1 MLAPDEPD
9 AGPYTEP
16 VCRFG
21 ENPDV
26 DIVMPLLPGLLRKL
40 DVEAIGV
47 AAMKTSSV
55 HNARHNADATA
66 TERCVL
72 MLCDVRTDT
81 KAGRQKRAAGLCWSL
96 SFESEFIARV
106 RPSAVIPTR
115 TRRVGVLYQTSVVG
129 DLEARIK

>member
-1 MLAPDEPD
+1 MVVLAPDEPD

-16 VCRFG
+16 ACRFG

-47 AAMKTSSV
+47 AAMNASSV

-66 TERCVL
+66 TEWWVRM
-72 MLCDVRTDT
+72 MLSVTSV
-81 KAGRQKRAAGLCWSL
+81 Q
-96 SFESEFIARV
+96 
-106 RPSAVIPTR
+106 
-115 TRRVGVLYQTSVVG
+115 TRRQGDRREPQACVGHCPSNRNL
-129 DLEARIK
+129 